1 MYKEVLDTFS
11 ELKDLL
17 EAKKEAII
25 HKNLDDLAKIDENI
39 VIISEKIAKFDLN
52 KMQETFSDE
61 EKQELKKLGE
71 RIKVLQ
77 ENNEILIKYSIN
89 VINNILSG
97 ILNIAA
103 NDSTSYNAQGK
114 SCTDNETLDISSIT
128 EEA

>member
-1 MYKEVLDTFS
+1 MYNEVLEAFS
-11 ELKDLL
+11 ELKELL

-25 HKNLDDLAKIDENI
+25 HKKLDDLARIDESA
-39 VIISEKIAKFDLN
+39 VILSEKIAKFNLED
-52 KMQETFSDE
+52 MQKNFSE
-61 EKQELKKLGE
+61 EQKKELKKLGE

-77 ENNEILIKYSIN
+77 ENNEILIKHAIG

-103 NDSTSYNAQGK
+103 NENTSYNAHGK
-114 SCTDNETLDISSIT
+114 SCTDKETLDISSIT